1 MRREVYDPRRSPP
14 KRVPKPDALAVL
26 AEANKD
32 SVDPSLFYDS
42 EEKKRKDR
50 EEAEERQRKTELR
63 RKKDRLKQ
71 REQNP
76 KDEWVRKYRQ
86 QDVFDEVDDEKK
98 EHVRYFCE
106 EMHDE
111 GGKRQYIA
119 ADPVDFWREYSQMP
133 VEKRH
138 FYELMRENTP
148 CHLYFDL
155 ECSRVANPEVDE
167 ARGDVLIN
175 HLVDL
180 VREELMHTDEIDA
193 TNFDVSEH
201 VIELDS
207 TSETKFS
214 RHIVVRL
221 PDGQMFEN
229 NAQCRHFVQKLW
241 RRVESRRDEDERC
254 RALFLKKD
262 TESEDATEPLIDM
275 GVYTRNRVFRLYL
288 SNKYSSGESAPKP
301 RLETT
306 ERQRF
311 WKTSKDGE
319 KGEKETFMRS
329 LASLCLDLSPK
340 FIAFEGVTHQSVL
353 RSKEFRGY
361 CTGSYLSPTAAA
373 FNGNAGCPCPR
384 TAAFVCEDFN
394 HWSAHAGAAVRS
406 WTAFPEYGVLT
417 LNLFGNRFCE
427 NVERA
432 HKSNNVMFI
441 VDFRESAYYQRCH
454 DPDCRGTRGPW
465 RDLSEDVLDESHAL
479 IEMLYEPPT
488 LDDDDEEDIARV
500 PTFDEMAEEDVRAAA
515 AAAL

>member
-119 ADPVDFWREYSQMP
+119 ADPVDFWRGYSQMP

-229 NAQCRHFVQKLW
+229 NAQCRYFVQKLW

-319 KGEKETFMRS
+319 KGKKRNFHAIEREEKEK
-329 LASLCLDLSPK
+329 DK
-340 FIAFEGVTHQSVL
+340 
-353 RSKEFRGY
+353 
-361 CTGSYLSPTAAA
+361 
-373 FNGNAGCPCPR
+373 
-384 TAAFVCEDFN
+384 
-394 HWSAHAGAAVRS
+394 
-406 WTAFPEYGVLT
+406 
-417 LNLFGNRFCE
+417 
-427 NVERA
+427 
-432 HKSNNVMFI
+432 
-441 VDFRESAYYQRCH
+441 
-454 DPDCRGTRGPW
+454 
-465 RDLSEDVLDESHAL
+465 
-479 IEMLYEPPT
+479 
-488 LDDDDEEDIARV
+488 
-500 PTFDEMAEEDVRAAA
+500 
-515 AAAL
+515 

>member
-1 MRREVYDPRRSPP
+1 
-14 KRVPKPDALAVL
+14 
-26 AEANKD
+26 
-32 SVDPSLFYDS
+32 
-42 EEKKRKDR
+42 
-50 EEAEERQRKTELR
+50 
-63 RKKDRLKQ
+63 
-71 REQNP
+71 
-76 KDEWVRKYRQ
+76 
-86 QDVFDEVDDEKK
+86 
-98 EHVRYFCE
+98 
-106 EMHDE
+106 
-111 GGKRQYIA
+111 
-119 ADPVDFWREYSQMP
+119 MP

-319 KGEKETFMRS
+319 KGKKETFMRS

-394 HWSAHAGAAVRS
+394 HWSAHDGAAVRS
-406 WTAFPEYGVLT
+406 WTAFP
-417 LNLFGNRFCE
+417 
-427 NVERA
+427 
-432 HKSNNVMFI
+432 
-441 VDFRESAYYQRCH
+441 ESAYYQRCH

-488 LDDDDEEDIARV
+488 LDDDDEEDVARV
-500 PTFDEMAEEDVRAAA
+500 PTFDEMDEEDVRAVA

>member
-1 MRREVYDPRRSPP
+1 M
-14 KRVPKPDALAVL
+14 L

-76 KDEWVRKYRQ
+76 KDEWVCKYRQ

-119 ADPVDFWREYSQMP
+119 ADPVDFWRGYSGTP

-193 TNFDVSEH
+193 TNFDINEH

-262 TESEDATEPLIDM
+262 TCLL
-275 GVYTRNRVFRLYL
+275 YT
-288 SNKYSSGESAPKP
+288 
-301 RLETT
+301 
-306 ERQRF
+306 
-311 WKTSKDGE
+311 
-319 KGEKETFMRS
+319 
-329 LASLCLDLSPK
+329 SP
-340 FIAFEGVTHQSVL
+340 
-353 RSKEFRGY
+353 
-361 CTGSYLSPTAAA
+361 SP
-373 FNGNAGCPCPR
+373 
-384 TAAFVCEDFN
+384 
-394 HWSAHAGAAVRS
+394 
-406 WTAFPEYGVLT
+406 
-417 LNLFGNRFCE
+417 
-427 NVERA
+427 
-432 HKSNNVMFI
+432 
-441 VDFRESAYYQRCH
+441 
-454 DPDCRGTRGPW
+454 
-465 RDLSEDVLDESHAL
+465 RDLSTSRMPSSA
-479 IEMLYEPPT
+479 
-488 LDDDDEEDIARV
+488 
-500 PTFDEMAEEDVRAAA
+500 
-515 AAAL
+515 